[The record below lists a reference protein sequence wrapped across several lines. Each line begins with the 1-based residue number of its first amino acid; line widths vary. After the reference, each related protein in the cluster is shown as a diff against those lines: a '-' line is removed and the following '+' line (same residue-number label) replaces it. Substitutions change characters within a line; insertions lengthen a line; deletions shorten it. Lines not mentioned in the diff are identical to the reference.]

1 MSGLMLAVLV
11 AVVGAV
17 ASGVWFGVM
26 RRRKAETELG
36 VQALANLKWRD
47 CIAVV
52 LEALYR
58 DGYQRSAVAETPAGG
73 ASEVMLSRNGQD
85 VLLEYKHGT
94 AYHLSDANVREFVNN
109 VSLNGA
115 REGILVTLGSCEP
128 SALRVAATHNVQLIS
143 GPALWPKVRN
153 YVLPSLLESVRAQA
167 AAQTRKGLYASAL
180 ASVVAGGVVYAL
192 LGGRVS
198 PDHELAVADAEA
210 APARAQPQ
218 VQAQRSDTAMVA
230 QINATAKAMEEVA
243 KMTPEQ
249 LALRRVEV
257 AKRVAALP
265 RVGQA
270 VWPAQK
276 TLQVNLDAAGDDAGD
291 SQLLGEVCRL
301 LLQQE
306 EMRFSRVQMESPP
319 DSGRRVRWQRCE

>member
-17 ASGVWFGVM
+17 ASGLWFGVL
-26 RRRKAETELG
+26 RRRKAKPESG
-36 VQALANLKWRD
+36 VQALANLRWRD

-52 LEALYR
+52 HEAR
-58 DGYQRSAVAETPAGG
+58 HREGYQRSAVAEAPAGG
-73 ASEVMLSRNGQD
+73 ASEVMLTRNGQD

-128 SALRVAATHNVQLIS
+128 SALRVASTHNVQLIG
-143 GPALWPKVRN
+143 GPALWAKVRN
-153 YVLPSLLESVRAQA
+153 YVLPSLLEAVRAQA
-167 AAQTRKGLYASAL
+167 AAQTRNGLYAGAL
-180 ASVVAGGVVYAL
+180 ASVAAGGLVYAL
-192 LGGRVS
+192 MGGRVS
-198 PDHELAVADAEA
+198 QDHEVTVADADV
-210 APARAQPQ
+210 APARTQP
-218 VQAQRSDTAMVA
+218 QAQRSDAAMVA

-243 KMTPEQ
+243 KLTPEQ
-249 LALRRVEV
+249 LALRRVE
-257 AKRVAALP
+257 AARRIAALP

-270 VWPAQK
+270 VWSAQK
-276 TLQVNLDAAGDDAGD
+276 TLQVNLDRPGDDAQD

-301 LLQQE
+301 LVQQE
-306 EMRFSRVQMESPP
+306 ELRFSRVQLESPP